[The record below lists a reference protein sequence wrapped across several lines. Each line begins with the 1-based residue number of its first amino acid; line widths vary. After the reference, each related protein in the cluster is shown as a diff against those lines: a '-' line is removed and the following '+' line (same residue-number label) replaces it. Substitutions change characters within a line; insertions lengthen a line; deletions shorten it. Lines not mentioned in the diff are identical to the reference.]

1 MKVCLKCCCGLV
13 VKFDQV
19 GKVFSTFCK
28 NFFTFCNKRH
38 TFGAKYCLM
47 SKRLLLPHKFKKVGW
62 FILMAAIIAGIWR
75 SFSDYEVN
83 WLQWKVFSFYSKE
96 IFQDSAAFSWR
107 PVNVTNTLI
116 GVLFII
122 GSVLVGFSKEK
133 EEDEFIREL
142 RLSSLLWAV
151 LISYAL
157 LLLAFLTIYGFA
169 FFSVMV
175 YNMFTVLVI
184 FIIRFHYLL
193 YKNAKGLP
201 NEK

>member
-1 MKVCLKCCCGLV
+1 
-13 VKFDQV
+13 
-19 GKVFSTFCK
+19 
-28 NFFTFCNKRH
+28 
-38 TFGAKYCLM
+38 M

-75 SFSDYEVN
+75 SFSDYEVD

>member
-1 MKVCLKCCCGLV
+1 
-13 VKFDQV
+13 
-19 GKVFSTFCK
+19 
-28 NFFTFCNKRH
+28 
-38 TFGAKYCLM
+38 
-47 SKRLLLPHKFKKVGW
+47 
-62 FILMAAIIAGIWR
+62 
-75 SFSDYEVN
+75 
-83 WLQWKVFSFYSKE
+83 
-96 IFQDSAAFSWR
+96 
-107 PVNVTNTLI
+107 
-116 GVLFII
+116 
-122 GSVLVGFSKEK
+122 VLVGFSKEK